1 MRWVNDSTKEGS
13 ETIECMQR
21 SIFSTHPRPACLHTS
36 REKKKKRIEKNRES
50 SAEEIV

>member
-1 MRWVNDSTKEGS
+1 MNDSKKEGS

-36 REKKKKRIEKNRES
+36 RKKVKETKKIEET
-50 SAEEIV
+50 SAEEFVW